1 MQSGSE
7 PFELSGVTNG
17 IKADLC
23 CHGHGHGVHCACRP
37 CEVHGMARAGTGR
50 TVACAKRE
58 HSWSSFAQLWVCWA
72 DEDVGSFE
80 GVYVTSGLVW
90 NLAHSGPYAS

>member
-7 PFELSGVTNG
+7 PFGLWGDING
-17 IKADLC
+17 IRADLR
-23 CHGHGHGVHCACRP
+23 GHGRVR
-37 CEVHGMARAGTGR
+37 ARGTDMGFITRVGPTGR

-58 HSWSSFAQLWVCWA
+58 RSWSSFARLWVCWA

-80 GVYVTSGLVW
+80 GGCM
-90 NLAHSGPYAS
+90 